1 MNALRGLAL
10 VVCLVASTEAEAR
23 TPQPWEQCFVT
34 AGQRFGI
41 NPLLL
46 RAIAWQESGMRPDAV
61 GHNDPSLPA
70 RFARDLGVMQINT
83 QHLDRLGRHGIS
95 EQDLFDPCVN
105 IHVGAWILAD
115 AVRRHGMTWKAVGVY
130 HSPTPARQENYAR
143 LVQRH
148 LLREIN
154 AINGTGTTAAAPA
167 ARTAIAQRAP
177 AVASGVWEARLVDE
191 PAAGGVEDE
200 G

>member
-1 MNALRGLAL
+1 
-10 VVCLVASTEAEAR
+10 
-23 TPQPWEQCFVT
+23 
-34 AGQRFGI
+34 
-41 NPLLL
+41 
-46 RAIAWQESGMRPDAV
+46 MRPDAV

-83 QHLDRLGRHGIS
+83 QHLERLERYGIS
-95 EQDLFDPCVN
+95 ERDLFDPCVN

-130 HSPTPARQENYAR
+130 HSPTPSRQDNYAR

-148 LLREIN
+148 LQREIN
-154 AINGTGTTAAAPA
+154 ALNGTNSPIAAPP
-167 ARTAIAQRAP
+167 ARTAVAQAGA

-191 PAAGGVEDE
+191 PSSDATE
-200 G
+200 GEG